1 MLNKKNKNCTWISIM
16 DIFKGILS
24 SLVLSSNYF
33 RYFQYFIRALE
44 NHGKCTHER
53 ESWKKYC

>member
-24 SLVLSSNYF
+24 SLVSNYF